1 VSKAQQLWQRLLG
14 RLRYGLLI
22 QEILDRLM
30 RAGLVIYPYFVVLE
44 PASDGPPAAPDL
56 RCTFRMLR
64 AGDVGEVLRVFVG
77 RITAEIYIELL
88 SRTQCL
94 GVFYDGKLAGYTWAR
109 LDMVP
114 VPDGFGRAVFDL
126 QPDEAYL
133 FDMYVASSYR
143 GLQLAGILRQTMQSE
158 LIRRARTRFYSLTLA
173 FNRSSRRFK
182 SRLGAREVE
191 LRILLHLR
199 IASLP
204 GCDLRLWRR
213 QPYVRSVWVRRVAAA
228 AKAPPRD

>member
-1 VSKAQQLWQRLLG
+1 VNTALQLWQRLLG

-22 QEILDRLM
+22 QEILDRLA
-30 RAGLVIYPYFVVLE
+30 RAGVIIYPYFVVLE
-44 PASDGPPAAPDL
+44 PGSNDSPVRGDP
-56 RCTFRMLR
+56 RCTVRLLGPEDVDEVVR
-64 AGDVGEVLRVFVG
+64 ALAG
-77 RITAEIYIELL
+77 RITGEIYRELL
-88 SRTQCL
+88 SRTLCL

-114 VPDGFGRAVFDL
+114 VPEGPGQAIIAL
-126 QPDEAYL
+126 QPDEACL
-133 FDMYVASSYR
+133 FDMYVASPYR

-158 LIRRARTRFYSLTLA
+158 LRRSGRTRFYSLTLA

-182 SRLGAREVE
+182 ARIGAREVE
-191 LRILLHLR
+191 LRIHLRLR

-213 QPYVRSVWVRRVAAA
+213 RPHVQSVWVRRVSATT
-228 AKAPPRD
+228 KAQPRD

>member
-1 VSKAQQLWQRLLG
+1 LNKTRALWKRLLG

-22 QEILDRLM
+22 QEILDRLA
-30 RAGLVIYPYFVVLE
+30 RAEVFIYPYFVVLE
-44 PASDGPPAAPDL
+44 PTGAGPPPAADA
-56 RCTFRMLR
+56 RCTFRLLT
-64 AGDVGEVLRVFVG
+64 AGDVDEVVRVLVG
-77 RITAEIYIELL
+77 RITAELFLEQLT
-88 SRTQCL
+88 RTECL
-94 GVFYDGKLAGYTWAR
+94 GVFYDGKLAGYTWVR
-109 LDMVP
+109 LDMVA
-114 VPDGFGRAVFDL
+114 VPEGLGQAVFEL

-133 FDMYVASSYR
+133 FDMYVAFPYR
-143 GLQLAGILRQTMQSE
+143 GLQLAGILRQSMQSE

-182 SRLGAREVE
+182 ARLGARELE

-213 QPYVRSVWVRRVAAA
+213 RPYVRSAWLRRIPAG
-228 AKAPPRD
+228 KAPA

>member
-1 VSKAQQLWQRLLG
+1 VNKAHQLWERLLG

-22 QEILDRLM
+22 QEILDRLV
-30 RAGLVIYPYFVVLE
+30 RAGLIIYPYFVVLE
-44 PASDGPPAAPDL
+44 PAGDGLPPAPAPG
-56 RCTFRMLR
+56 CTFRMLG
-64 AGDVGEVLRVFVG
+64 AGDVDEVVRVLVG
-77 RITAEIYIELL
+77 RITAEIYLELL
-88 SRTQCL
+88 LQTECL

-114 VPDGFGRAVFDL
+114 VPDGLGQAVFDL

-133 FDMYVASSYR
+133 FDMYVASPYR
-143 GLQLAGILRQTMQSE
+143 GLQLAGTLRQTMQRE
-158 LIRRARTRFYSLTLA
+158 LSLRGRTRFYSLTLA

-191 LRILLHLR
+191 LRIHLR
-199 IASLP
+199 LCIASLR

-213 QPYVRSVWVRRVAAA
+213 QPHVRSVWVRRVPAAA
-228 AKAPPRD
+228 RAQPRD